1 MPLNEQI
8 VTGRSFRKCIDVT
21 NKLWQKISFWS
32 KASDVEFDDGENAET
47 KLGAIKGI
55 TTDLNI
61 TETGYA
67 ADMTALAQLNS
78 EITPVTKTN
87 MDDVLEYL
95 VPGLQYTYAI
105 FTRFGPIVHAKL
117 HGTCPYELGVNT
129 YAQIKD
135 STFLPQKETK
145 VVAAFASGT
154 GKSGTGILRISP
166 DGSVDIIATEY
177 GLNWIFADVFY
188 LVTS

>member
-105 FTRFGPIVHAKL
+105 FTRFGPIVHVKL

-129 YAQIKD
+129 YARIKD
-135 STFLPQKETK
+135 PVFIPQKEEK

-154 GKSGTGILRISP
+154 AKNGTGILQISP
-166 DGSVDIIATEY
+166 DGSVNIIATEA

-188 LVTS
+188 II